1 MADFLSFVWSVAS
14 HWLVLIGGA
23 VITLLG
29 FIERL
34 RRRELSLRLYTY
46 LMLFF
51 VFYASFLAW
60 RDQRS
65 SVSSLTTELEGEKK
79 KYSDLQVAKTKTDN
93 LLEER
98 NRRIDELSNKVQDA
112 SRTRPVEVK
121 IAGAKPPIL
130 SPPQERLLEL
140 LVQYQKRFAA
150 TKLVVGRKT
159 GRLHFDNE
167 PQKGTGISLIKE
179 LYASE
184 DSQRAAEFERLMESM
199 PSEYVRLLG
208 EMRFD
213 NPFVV
218 SVTDEGMRYIRSK

>member
-1 MADFLSFVWSVAS
+1 MADLLSFVWAVTS
-14 HWLVLIGGA
+14 HWLVLISGA
-23 VITLLG
+23 LITLLG
-29 FIERL
+29 LIERL
-34 RRRELSLRLYTY
+34 RGRELPLRLYAF

-51 VFYASFLAW
+51 VFCASFLAW
-60 RDQRS
+60 EDQRN
-65 SVSSLTTELEGEKK
+65 SVRSLTMELEGEKK
-79 KYSDLQVAKTKTDN
+79 KYSDLRAAKAKVDS
-93 LLEER
+93 LLQER
-98 NRRIDELSNKVQDA
+98 DSRIDELSNKFQDA
-112 SRTRPVEVK
+112 SRSRPIEVK
-121 IAGAKPPIL
+121 IAGTKPPIL

-208 EMRFD
+208 EMRLD
-213 NPFVV
+213 SPFVV